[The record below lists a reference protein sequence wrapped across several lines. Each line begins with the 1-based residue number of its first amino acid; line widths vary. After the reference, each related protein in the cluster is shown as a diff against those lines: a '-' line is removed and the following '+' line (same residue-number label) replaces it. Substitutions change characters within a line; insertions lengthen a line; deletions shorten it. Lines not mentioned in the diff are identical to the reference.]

1 MDISKYRITPKQTP
15 IKLAD
20 YPTTDNKQLSEDEL
34 QDKWIPESINKLQ
47 DLHLKLHAEEEK
59 GIMVVLQAIDAGGKD
74 EAISFIFSNLTAQGL
89 KTTSVKKPSETEVK
103 HDYLWRIHEGKPSRG
118 EISILNRSY
127 YEEVIAPRIHD
138 VLDKDPLPDH
148 LIDEDIWKVRF
159 RQLNDFER
167 YMTENGFPVIK
178 FFFNVSKDVQKER
191 LLERMKDPK
200 KNWEFSFSD
209 IEEREHWD
217 TYQEVF
223 EDMLNNT
230 STDYAPWYILPAD
243 DDWYARYIISEVM
256 INVLEKLDPQFPEIS
271 GEDRQKLDESI
282 ELLEND

>member
-1 MDISKYRITPKQTP
+1 MDISKYRITPEQTP

-20 YPTTDNKQLSEDEL
+20 YPTTDNNRISEEEL
-34 QDKWIPESINKLQ
+34 KNKRIPESIKKLQ

-89 KTTSVKKPSETEVK
+89 KTTSVKKPSQTEVK
-103 HDYLWRIHEGKPSRG
+103 HDYLWRIHEGKPARG

-138 VLDKDPLPDH
+138 VLDKDPLPDY

-178 FFFNVSKDVQKER
+178 FFFNVSKDVQKDR

-209 IEEREHWD
+209 IEERKHWD

-256 INVLEKLDPQFPEIS
+256 INVLENLDPQFPEIS

>member
-1 MDISKYRITPKQTP
+1 MDSSKYCITQEQTP
-15 IKLAD
+15 INLAD
-20 YPTTDNKQLSEDEL
+20 YPTTDNNRISEEEL
-34 QDKWIPESINKLQ
+34 KNKWIPESINKLQ

-59 GIMVVLQAIDAGGKD
+59 GIMVILQAIDAGGKD

-138 VLDKDPLPDH
+138 VLDKDPLPNH

-178 FFFNVSKDVQKER
+178 FFFNVSKDVQKDR

>member
-89 KTTSVKKPSETEVK
+89 KTTSVKKPSKTEVK
-103 HDYLWRIHEGKPSRG
+103 HDYLWRIHEGKPSKG

-256 INVLEKLDPQFPEIS
+256 INVLENLDPQFPEIS
-271 GEDRQKLDESI
+271 GEDRQQLDESI

>member
-1 MDISKYRITPKQTP
+1 MDSSKYCITQEQTP
-15 IKLAD
+15 INLAD
-20 YPTTDNKQLSEDEL
+20 YPTTDNNRISEEEL
-34 QDKWIPESINKLQ
+34 KNKWIPESINKLQ

-59 GIMVVLQAIDAGGKD
+59 GIMVILQAIDAGGKD

-138 VLDKDPLPDH
+138 VLDKDPLPNH

-178 FFFNVSKDVQKER
+178 FFFNVSKDVQKDR
-191 LLERMKDPK
+191 LLERMKNPK

>member
-1 MDISKYRITPKQTP
+1 MDISQYRITPKQTP
-15 IKLAD
+15 ITLAD
-20 YPTTDNKQLSEDEL
+20 YPTTDNNRINEDEL
-34 QDKWIPESINKLQ
+34 KNKRIPESIKKLQ

-148 LIDEDIWKVRF
+148 LIDEDIWNIRF

-178 FFFNVSKDVQKER
+178 FFFNVSKDVQKDR

-209 IEEREHWD
+209 IEERKHWD

-256 INVLEKLDPQFPEIS
+256 INVLEDLDPQFPEIS

>member
-1 MDISKYRITPKQTP
+1 MDISKYRITPEQTP
-15 IKLAD
+15 IKLAN
-20 YPTTDNKQLSEDEL
+20 YPTTDNTLFSDEEL
-34 QDKWIPESINKLQ
+34 QNKRIPESIKKLQ

-103 HDYLWRIHEGKPSRG
+103 HDYLWRIHEGKPARG

-167 YMTENGFPVIK
+167 YMTENGFSVIK
-178 FFFNVSKDVQKER
+178 FFFNVSKDVQKNR

-209 IEEREHWD
+209 IEERKHWD

-256 INVLEKLDPQFPEIS
+256 INVLENLDPQFPEIS
-271 GEDRQKLDESI
+271 GEDRQKLDENI

>member
-138 VLDKDPLPDH
+138 VLDKDPLPNH
-148 LIDEDIWKVRF
+148 LIDEDIWNVRF

-256 INVLEKLDPQFPEIS
+256 INVLENLDPQFPEIS
-271 GEDRQKLDESI
+271 GEDRQQLDESI

>member
-47 DLHLKLHAEEEK
+47 DLHLKLHAEKEK

-256 INVLEKLDPQFPEIS
+256 INVLENLDPQFPEIS
-271 GEDRQKLDESI
+271 GEDRQQLDESI

>member
-20 YPTTDNKQLSEDEL
+20 YPTTDNNHISEEEL
-34 QDKWIPESINKLQ
+34 KNKRIPDSIKKLQ

-138 VLDKDPLPDH
+138 VLDKDPLPNY

-178 FFFNVSKDVQKER
+178 FFFNVSKDVQKDR

-209 IEEREHWD
+209 IEERKHWD

-230 STDYAPWYILPAD
+230 STEYAPWYILPAD

-256 INVLEKLDPQFPEIS
+256 INVLENLDPQFPEIS

>member
-1 MDISKYRITPKQTP
+1 MDISQYRITPKQTP
-15 IKLAD
+15 ITLAD
-20 YPTTDNKQLSEDEL
+20 YPTTDNNRINEEEL
-34 QDKWIPESINKLQ
+34 KNKRIPESIKKLQ

-148 LIDEDIWKVRF
+148 LIDEDIWNVRF

-178 FFFNVSKDVQKER
+178 FFFNVSKDVQKDR

-209 IEEREHWD
+209 IEERKHWD

-256 INVLEKLDPQFPEIS
+256 INVLENLDPQFPEIS
-271 GEDRQKLDESI
+271 GEERQKLDESI

>member
-20 YPTTDNKQLSEDEL
+20 YPTTEYKHLSEEEL
-34 QDKWIPESINKLQ
+34 QDKWIPESIKKLQ

-59 GIMVVLQAIDAGGKD
+59 GIMVVLQAIDASGKD

-256 INVLEKLDPQFPEIS
+256 INVLENLDPQFPEIS
-271 GEDRQKLDESI
+271 GEDRQQLDESI

>member
-243 DDWYARYIISEVM
+243 DDWYPRYIISEVM
-256 INVLEKLDPQFPEIS
+256 INVLENLEPQFPEIS
-271 GEDRQKLDESI
+271 GEDRQQLDESI

>member
-1 MDISKYRITPKQTP
+1 MDSTKYRVTPDKTP
-15 IKLAD
+15 IKLTD
-20 YPTTDNKQLSEDEL
+20 YPTTDNDRFSEDEL
-34 QDKWIPESINKLQ
+34 QNKLIPESIKKLQ

-59 GIMVVLQAIDAGGKD
+59 SIMVVLQAIDAGGKD

-89 KTTSVKKPSETEVK
+89 KTTSVKKPSKTEVK
-103 HDYLWRIHEGKPSRG
+103 HDYLWRIHEGKPARG

-138 VLDKDPLPDH
+138 VLDEDPLPDH
-148 LIDEDIWKVRF
+148 LIDENIWKMRF

-167 YMTENGFPVIK
+167 YMKENGFPVIK
-178 FFFNVSKDVQKER
+178 FFFNVSKDIQKER

-209 IEEREHWD
+209 IEERKHWD

-223 EDMLNNT
+223 EEMLNHT
-230 STDYAPWYILPAD
+230 STEYAPWYVLPAD

-256 INVLEKLDPQFPEIS
+256 IEVLEKLDPQFPEIS
-271 GEDRQKLDESI
+271 GDEQKQLKESI

>member
-1 MDISKYRITPKQTP
+1 MDISKYRITSKQTP

-20 YPTTDNKQLSEDEL
+20 YPTTDNNRFSEEEL
-34 QDKWIPESINKLQ
+34 KNKRIPESIKKLQ

-138 VLDKDPLPDH
+138 VLNKDPLPDY

-178 FFFNVSKDVQKER
+178 FFFNVSKDVQKGR

-209 IEEREHWD
+209 IEERKHWD

-256 INVLEKLDPQFPEIS
+256 INVLENLDPQFPEIS

>member
-1 MDISKYRITPKQTP
+1 MDINKYLITPDKTP

-20 YPTTDNKQLSEDEL
+20 YPTTDNDRLSEDEL
-34 QDKWIPESINKLQ
+34 QTKLIPESIKKLQ

-74 EAISFIFSNLTAQGL
+74 EAISFIFSNLMAQGL

-103 HDYLWRIHEGKPSRG
+103 HDYLWRIHEGKPARG

-148 LIDEDIWKVRF
+148 LIDENIWKVRF

-178 FFFNVSKDVQKER
+178 FFFNVSKDIQKDR

-209 IEEREHWD
+209 IEERKHWD
-217 TYQEVF
+217 TYQDVF
-223 EDMLNNT
+223 EDMLNHT
-230 STDYAPWYILPAD
+230 STEHSPWYVLPAD

-256 INVLEKLDPQFPEIS
+256 IDVLENLDPQFPEIS
-271 GEDRQKLDESI
+271 GEEREQLDESI
-282 ELLEND
+282 EQLEEE

>member
-1 MDISKYRITPKQTP
+1 MDSSKYCITQEQTP
-15 IKLAD
+15 INLAD
-20 YPTTDNKQLSEDEL
+20 YPTTDNNRISEEEL
-34 QDKWIPESINKLQ
+34 KNKWIPESINKLQ

-59 GIMVVLQAIDAGGKD
+59 GIMVILQAIDAGGKD

-138 VLDKDPLPDH
+138 VLDKDPLPNH

>member
-178 FFFNVSKDVQKER
+178 FFFNVSKDVQKDR
-191 LLERMKDPK
+191 LLERMKNPK

-209 IEEREHWD
+209 IEERKHWD

-256 INVLEKLDPQFPEIS
+256 INVLEKLNPQFPEFS

>member
-1 MDISKYRITPKQTP
+1 MDITRYRVTPDKTP

-20 YPTTDNKQLSEDEL
+20 YPTTDNDRLSEDEL
-34 QDKWIPESINKLQ
+34 QTKLIPESIKKLQ

-103 HDYLWRIHEGKPSRG
+103 HDYLWRIHEGKPARG

-138 VLDKDPLPDH
+138 VLEKDPLPDH
-148 LIDEDIWKVRF
+148 LIDDNIWKVRF

-178 FFFNVSKDVQKER
+178 FFFHVSKEVQKDR

-209 IEEREHWD
+209 IEERKHWD

-223 EDMLNNT
+223 EDMLNHT
-230 STDYAPWYILPAD
+230 STEHAPWYVLPAD

-256 INVLEKLDPQFPEIS
+256 IDVLENLDPQFPEIS
-271 GEDRQKLDESI
+271 GKEREQLDESI
-282 ELLEND
+282 EQLEND

>member
-1 MDISKYRITPKQTP
+1 MDSSKYRITQEQTP
-15 IKLAD
+15 INLAD
-20 YPTTDNKQLSEDEL
+20 YPTTDNNRISEEEL
-34 QDKWIPESINKLQ
+34 RNKWIPESINKLQ

-59 GIMVVLQAIDAGGKD
+59 GIMVILQAIDAGGKD

-138 VLDKDPLPDH
+138 VLDNDPLPDH

-178 FFFNVSKDVQKER
+178 FFFNVSKAVQKDR
-191 LLERMKDPK
+191 LLERMKNPK

-209 IEEREHWD
+209 IEERKHWD

-256 INVLEKLDPQFPEIS
+256 INVLEKLNPQFPEFS

>member
-1 MDISKYRITPKQTP
+1 MNSANYRVTLDKTP
-15 IKLAD
+15 IKLTD
-20 YPTTDNKQLSEDEL
+20 YPTTDTNRPSDDEL
-34 QDKWIPESINKLQ
+34 QNKLIPESIKKLQ
-47 DLHLKLHAEEEK
+47 NLHLKLHAEEQK

-89 KTTSVKKPSETEVK
+89 KTTSVKKPSETEIK
-103 HDYLWRIHEGKPSRG
+103 HDYLWRIHEGKPARG

-138 VLDKDPLPDH
+138 ILDKDPLPDH
-148 LIDEDIWKVRF
+148 LIDENIWKVRF

-191 LLERMKDPK
+191 LLERMKDPE

-209 IEEREHWD
+209 IEERKHWD

-223 EDMLNNT
+223 QDMLNST
-230 STDYAPWYILPAD
+230 STEHAPWYVLPAD
-243 DDWYARYIISEVM
+243 DDWYARCIISEVM
-256 INVLEKLDPQFPEIS
+256 IEVLEKLDPQFPEIS
-271 GEDRQKLDESI
+271 GEERKELDESI
-282 ELLEND
+282 KMLENE

>member
-138 VLDKDPLPDH
+138 VLDNDPLPDH

-178 FFFNVSKDVQKER
+178 FFFNVSKDVQKDR
-191 LLERMKDPK
+191 LLERMKNPK

-209 IEEREHWD
+209 IEERKHWD

-243 DDWYARYIISEVM
+243 DAWYARYIISEVM

>member
-89 KTTSVKKPSETEVK
+89 KTTSVKKPSKTEVK

-256 INVLEKLDPQFPEIS
+256 INVLENLDPQFPEIS
-271 GEDRQKLDESI
+271 GEDRQQLDESI